1 MLSESGAHVS
11 FKATVSY
18 EDVGLMPDLWDSY
31 KLLVNEW
38 PDVRYCPTLDSVGA
52 GVYDINDWS
61 NMVQR
66 LCRREYLFY
75 REHGRFL
82 MSWFDDEHP
91 RLCGLN
97 NRVFLHTDGIQ
108 YVCHG
113 CPYSDDA
120 RFKIG
125 TADDSCLR
133 FITDGCLCC
142 NSHDTCSRCDATY
155 CVYCN
160 MAGMPSGSLRDVWN
174 AGRARNENIC

>member
-31 KLLVNEW
+31 KSLVNEW

-52 GVYDINDWS
+52 GVYDINDCS
-61 NMVQR
+61 NVVQR

-97 NRVFLHTDGIQ
+97 NRIFLHTDGI
-108 YVCHG
+108 
-113 CPYSDDA
+113 
-120 RFKIG
+120 
-125 TADDSCLR
+125 
-133 FITDGCLCC
+133 
-142 NSHDTCSRCDATY
+142 
-155 CVYCN
+155 
-160 MAGMPSGSLRDVWN
+160 
-174 AGRARNENIC
+174 